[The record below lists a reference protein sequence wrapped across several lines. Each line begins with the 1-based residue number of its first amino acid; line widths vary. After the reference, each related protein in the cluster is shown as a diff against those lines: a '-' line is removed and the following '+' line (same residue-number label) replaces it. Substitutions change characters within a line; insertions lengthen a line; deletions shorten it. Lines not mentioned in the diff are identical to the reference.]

1 MMKFVGRDREIKKLH
16 TLYQDEG
23 FQFVVIYGRR
33 RVGKTMLINEFLKG
47 KRSAYYM
54 AVEGTAKENLTG
66 ISKALLTE
74 GASDFYMPEF
84 SDFESLLLYIDHLCK
99 NSDGQERLVI
109 AIDEFPYLAAS
120 YPAISS
126 MLQSHID
133 QCWKN
138 SNLFLILCGSS
149 MSFMEEQVLGY
160 KSPLYG
166 RRTAQFKL
174 HPFSYFEAKE
184 MLSEFSTEEQAVLYG
199 VTGGIP
205 EYLSRIRSNQS
216 MDDNIKELF
225 FDESGR
231 LFDEPGNLLKQELQ
245 DPSSYHSII
254 TAIAGGASRLN
265 EIATKTGLASSG
277 CSAQIQSLITLG
289 IIKKETP
296 LTEGIKSRKTLYTL
310 EDFMFLFWYRFVRP
324 NLSGIMRGIG
334 ETIYEVSVK
343 PQISHFMGYIFEEIC
358 KQYLYLPQIYM
369 TLPFPAGEF
378 ARWWGNNP
386 KKKRQEEIDLMAENG
401 SEAIFGECKWRNELA
416 DVDILETLQER
427 SGLFHYQKQ
436 SYMIFS
442 KTGFTEKLKLREQEE
457 ENVRLISF
465 EDMNQL

>member
-1 MMKFVGRDREIKKLH
+1 MMKFVGRDREIKKLN

-66 ISKALLTE
+66 ISKTLLTE
-74 GASDFYMPEF
+74 GVFDFYMPEF

-231 LFDEPGNLLKQELQ
+231 LFDEPGNLLNQELQ

-254 TAIAGGASRLN
+254 TAIAGGAGRLN

-296 LTEGIKSRKTLYTL
+296 LTEGIKSRKTLYQL
-310 EDFMFLFWYRFVRP
+310 EDFMFLFWYRFVRT

-358 KQYLYLPQIYM
+358 KQYLYLSQIYM

-401 SEAIFGECKWRNELA
+401 SEAIFGECKWRNEPA
-416 DVDILETLQER
+416 DVDTLETLQER

-442 KTGFTEKLKLREQEE
+442 KSGFTEKLKLREQEE

>member
-1 MMKFVGRDREIKKLH
+1 MKFVGRDREIKKLN

-47 KRSAYYM
+47 KRSVYYM

-74 GASDFYMPEF
+74 GTSDFYMPEF

-296 LTEGIKSRKTLYTL
+296 LTEGIKSRKTLYQL

-442 KTGFTEKLKLREQEE
+442 KTGFTEKLKLREKEE

>member
-1 MMKFVGRDREIKKLH
+1 MKFVGRDREIKKLH

-47 KRSAYYM
+47 KRSVYYM

-74 GASDFYMPEF
+74 GTSDFYMPEF

-296 LTEGIKSRKTLYTL
+296 LTEGIKSRKTLYQL

-442 KTGFTEKLKLREQEE
+442 KTGFTEKLKLREKEE

>member
-1 MMKFVGRDREIKKLH
+1 MMKFVGRDREIKKLN

-54 AVEGTAKENLTG
+54 AVEGTAKENLAG
-66 ISKALLTE
+66 ISKTLLTE
-74 GASDFYMPEF
+74 GVSDFYMPEF

-296 LTEGIKSRKTLYTL
+296 LTEGIKSRKTLYQL

-401 SEAIFGECKWRNELA
+401 SEAIFGEYKWRNEPA

-442 KTGFTEKLKLREQEE
+442 KSAFTEKLKLREKEE
-457 ENVRLISF
+457 KNVRLISF

>member
-1 MMKFVGRDREIKKLH
+1 
-16 TLYQDEG
+16 
-23 FQFVVIYGRR
+23 
-33 RVGKTMLINEFLKG
+33 
-47 KRSAYYM
+47 
-54 AVEGTAKENLTG
+54 
-66 ISKALLTE
+66 
-74 GASDFYMPEF
+74 
-84 SDFESLLLYIDHLCK
+84 
-99 NSDGQERLVI
+99 
-109 AIDEFPYLAAS
+109 
-120 YPAISS
+120 
-126 MLQSHID
+126 
-133 QCWKN
+133 
-138 SNLFLILCGSS
+138 
-149 MSFMEEQVLGY
+149 
-160 KSPLYG
+160 
-166 RRTAQFKL
+166 
-174 HPFSYFEAKE
+174 
-184 MLSEFSTEEQAVLYG
+184 
-199 VTGGIP
+199 
-205 EYLSRIRSNQS
+205 

-296 LTEGIKSRKTLYTL
+296 LTEGIKSRKTLYQL

-358 KQYLYLPQIYM
+358 KQYLYFPQIYM
-369 TLPFPAGEF
+369 TLPFPTGEF
-378 ARWWGNNP
+378 GRWWGNNP

-401 SEAIFGECKWRNELA
+401 LEAIFGECKWRNEPA

-442 KTGFTEKLKLREQEE
+442 KSGFTEKLKLREQEE

>member
-378 ARWWGNNP
+378 ARWWRNNP

-401 SEAIFGECKWRNELA
+401 LEAIFGECKWRNELA

-442 KTGFTEKLKLREQEE
+442 KTGFTEKLKLREKEE

>member
-1 MMKFVGRDREIKKLH
+1 MKFVGRNREIKKLH

-66 ISKALLTE
+66 ISKTLLTE
-74 GASDFYMPEF
+74 GVSDFYMPEF

-231 LFDEPGNLLKQELQ
+231 LFDEPGNFLNQELQ

-401 SEAIFGECKWRNELA
+401 LEAIFGECKWRNELA

>member
-1 MMKFVGRDREIKKLH
+1 MGRDREIKKLN

-231 LFDEPGNLLKQELQ
+231 LFDEPGNFLNQELQ

>member
-1 MMKFVGRDREIKKLH
+1 MMKFVGRDREIKKLN

-66 ISKALLTE
+66 ISKAVLTE

-231 LFDEPGNLLKQELQ
+231 LFDEPGNFLNQELQ

-296 LTEGIKSRKTLYTL
+296 LTEGIKSRKTLYQL

>member
-231 LFDEPGNLLKQELQ
+231 LFDEPGNFLNQELQ

-401 SEAIFGECKWRNELA
+401 LEAIFGECKWRNELA

>member
-1 MMKFVGRDREIKKLH
+1 MKFVGRNREIKKLH

-66 ISKALLTE
+66 ISKTLLTE
-74 GASDFYMPEF
+74 GVSDFYMPEF

-401 SEAIFGECKWRNELA
+401 LEAIFGECKWRNELA

>member
-1 MMKFVGRDREIKKLH
+1 MGRDREIKKLH

-401 SEAIFGECKWRNELA
+401 LEAIFGECKWRNELA

-442 KTGFTEKLKLREQEE
+442 KSGFTEKLKLREKEE

>member
-1 MMKFVGRDREIKKLH
+1 MGRDREIKKLH

-265 EIATKTGLASSG
+265 EIATKKWLASSG

-401 SEAIFGECKWRNELA
+401 LEAIFGECKWRNELA